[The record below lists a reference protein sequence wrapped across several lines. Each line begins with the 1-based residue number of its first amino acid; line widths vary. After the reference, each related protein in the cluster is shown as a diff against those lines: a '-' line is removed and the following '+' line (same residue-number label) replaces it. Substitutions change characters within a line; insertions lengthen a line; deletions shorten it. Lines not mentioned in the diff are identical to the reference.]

1 MTSPRFASLGIL
13 VAALTAMLVACSSS
27 PTTTGPAVKPVFDA
41 QGHRGARGLAPENTL
56 AAFDRAMREGVH
68 TLELDVGITKDGVV
82 IVGHDPKLNGTI
94 VRDEQGRWIDSP
106 GPAIASLTLAQL
118 QRYDVGRIK
127 PDTRYAQTYVQQ
139 QPHDGQRMPTLAQ
152 VFELVKAR
160 GATHMRFNIETKLS
174 PDDPQA
180 TTDPATFVRTL
191 LAVLDAHGMAARTTI
206 QSFDWRTLREVHR
219 QAPAIDTVCLTVRQ
233 NWMDNVSSG
242 RWTLGITPGE
252 HGNVVPRMVKAAGCA
267 VWSPYFGDVD
277 TASVD
282 ESRRLKLSV
291 VPWTVNAV
299 ADIERVIDLKVDGI
313 ISDYPDRVREV
324 MRRRG
329 MSLPPTVAR

>member
-1 MTSPRFASLGIL
+1 
-13 VAALTAMLVACSSS
+13 
-27 PTTTGPAVKPVFDA
+27 
-41 QGHRGARGLAPENTL
+41 
-56 AAFDRAMREGVH
+56 
-68 TLELDVGITKDGVV
+68 
-82 IVGHDPKLNGTI
+82 